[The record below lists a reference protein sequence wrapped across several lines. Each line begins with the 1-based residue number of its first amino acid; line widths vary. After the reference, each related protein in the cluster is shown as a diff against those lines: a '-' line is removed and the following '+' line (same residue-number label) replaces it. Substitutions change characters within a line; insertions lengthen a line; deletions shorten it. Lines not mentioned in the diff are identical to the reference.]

1 MFITERVLSINKHT
15 RIRLDVCQLKSA
27 VIMNIR
33 LYMTWKVP
41 LQLLPVRASPIK
53 QNNVKGITPPLL
65 DFDGAHS
72 LITSQMHGFN

>member
-1 MFITERVLSINKHT
+1 
-15 RIRLDVCQLKSA
+15 
-27 VIMNIR
+27 MNIR